1 MTPSGSLDSVDMDA
15 TRDALLA
22 LPPQSKE
29 ESNQFW
35 DSIRDETA
43 AEIFLQRLL
52 EAGPPEGATSAQ
64 KIFWE
69 MSYED
74 QLAKL
79 VNLGA
84 IREIVD
90 EYTAESDRAKFL
102 ARYGDYLLEGIA
114 LDHLV
119 PDPKGPITGNEIGD
133 RLAKHFRVKPN
144 DRFRL
149 EKIPYGSDEFG
160 SAKSQRAR
168 DLFRAWNKF
177 KAGRAHYEEKMF
189 QRGLLGLRYDVD
201 EKKTKKTS
209 EE

>member
-1 MTPSGSLDSVDMDA
+1 LEGYVTALTPTGSLNRVDMDA
-15 TRDALLA
+15 TRNALLA
-22 LPPQSKE
+22 SPPQSQE

-52 EAGPPEGATSAQ
+52 DSGPPEDATSSQ

-69 MSYED
+69 MPYED

-90 EYTAESDRAKFL
+90 EYTKDSDRAKFL
-102 ARYGDYLLEGIA
+102 SRYGDYLLEGVT

-119 PDPKGPITGNEIGD
+119 PDPKGPISGKEIGD
-133 RLAKHFRVKPN
+133 RLAKHFKVKPT

-149 EKIPYGSDEFG
+149 EKIPYGTDEFG
-160 SAKSQRAR
+160 SEKSQRAR

-189 QRGLLGLRYDVD
+189 QRGLLGLRYDEE
-201 EKKTKKTS
+201 EK
-209 EE
+209 